1 MVRTCTINPKSK
13 SPIRS
18 ANGAFFM
25 RAINMTDPTNE
36 NKDVS
41 FLADCSEVCRSFSH
55 PRAQQAAHVLDVLDD
70 DDASNFKKSVAVLC
84 LFI

>member
-1 MVRTCTINPKSK
+1 MVRTHTINPKSK

-25 RAINMTDPTNE
+25 RAINMTDPKNE

-41 FLADCSEVCRSFSH
+41 FLSDCSEVCRSFSH
-55 PRAQQAAHVLDVLDD
+55 PRAQQAANVLNVLDD
-70 DDASNFKKSVAVLC
+70 DDASDLELDILNKALT
-84 LFI
+84 

>member
-25 RAINMTDPTNE
+25 RAINMTNQNNDD
-36 NKDVS
+36 KDVS
-41 FLADCSEVCRSFSH
+41 FLSDCREVCHSMSH
-55 PRAQQAAHVLDVLDD
+55 PRAQQAAHILDILDD
-70 DDASNFKKSVAVLC
+70 DEASNLKKSVAVLC